1 MDETLKISIIVPVF
15 NMEKYLHRCIDS
27 ILNQSY
33 RNFELILINDGSTD
47 TSAEICDS
55 YKKKDKRVIVVH
67 QENQGVSAARN
78 KGLEICCGE
87 WVCFVDADDYISNNY
102 LLAIIGS
109 HADIMFVEFIIVSSS
124 QEQSHGYC
132 IPEQIVERKDIKQF
146 LGQNALK
153 QPLRTPWAK
162 FYRKSCIGNT
172 RFIAGQRLGEDTVFD
187 YTVFRSCNSFEVR
200 HGFFYYIQQGELG
213 EVNDFVKYRMSAA
226 DAALCLSN
234 IYHAYKDLSIE
245 TTQKFWFFEYFFKMC
260 DKRWG
265 HSCAAWFSN
274 PIVQELEKIILADY
288 TYKERVAYRM
298 WRYPYIGN
306 IAELYW
312 QLRTILKV

>member
-1 MDETLKISIIVPVF
+1 MDKAPKISVIVPVF

-27 ILNQSY
+27 ILTQSY

-47 TSAEICDS
+47 TSAGICDS
-55 YKKKDKRVIVVH
+55 YQIKDNRVIVVH

-78 KGLEICCGE
+78 KGLEICRGE

-102 LLAIIGS
+102 LMSIWGS
-109 HADIMFVEFIIVSSS
+109 HADIVFVELIVVSHL
-124 QEQSHGYC
+124 QEQNHGYC

-146 LGQNALK
+146 LDQNVFE

-162 FYRKSCIGNT
+162 FFKKSCIGST
-172 RFIAGQRLGEDTVFD
+172 RFIVGQRLGEDTVFD
-187 YTVFRSCNSFEVR
+187 YTVFRSCNSFEIR

-226 DAALCLSN
+226 DAASCLSN
-234 IYHAYKDLSIE
+234 IYHAYMNLSVE
-245 TTQKFWFFEYFFKMC
+245 TTQKFWYFEYFFKMC

-265 HSCAAWFSN
+265 HSCSAWFSN
-274 PIVQELEKIILADY
+274 PIVQKLEKKLLAEY
-288 TYKERVAYRM
+288 TFKEKIAYHI

-306 IAELYW
+306 IAELFR
-312 QLRTILKV
+312 QLRAILKV